1 MLGLSRLKSWTD
13 CNTFALPEKGMRNSK
28 RSSRNINSQFGTLWM
43 AWSVCVEEYWNS
55 SSECANKQMIQSVI
69 IKFAYRRFSWHILY
83 MRILWTKTR
92 FNEPL
97 KLPSHRNHTHTHMLA
112 RSRTHLNRLFQTAI
126 SMYIDIDYNSSKM
139 TYDFGMFE
147 NKNGRTNIRRK
158 KTNVVKNPEKLENND
173 SNESIGNPNWQ
184 QNNEG
189 KNWAFLT
196 STELNTE
203 LERKKSKLIIIIS
216 FFELGELCSF
226 NNP

>member
-126 SMYIDIDYNSSKM
+126 SMYIRILISITTLRKWHMILGCSRTRTEEQTYEEKKQMWSKIQKSFKIMIRMSQLAIQTDNRTTKEKIELFSHLPSS
-139 TYDFGMFE
+139 TL
-147 NKNGRTNIRRK
+147 NWNAK
-158 KTNVVKNPEKLENND
+158 KV
-173 SNESIGNPNWQ
+173 NW
-184 QNNEG
+184 
-189 KNWAFLT
+189 L
-196 STELNTE
+196 S
-203 LERKKSKLIIIIS
+203 
-216 FFELGELCSF
+216 
-226 NNP
+226 